1 MGEEL
6 PTCKGLLFRGTQA
19 VMTSSP
25 SPDAGS
31 SMARLGFRLPL
42 RAPCGIPLRA
52 PCWVPFAGGSAA
64 HGLPGLPGHAG
75 LAPVH

>member
-1 MGEEL
+1 
-6 PTCKGLLFRGTQA
+6 
-19 VMTSSP
+19 MTSSP

-31 SMARLGFRLPL
+31 SMARLGFRLPLRAPCGIPLRAPCGIPL